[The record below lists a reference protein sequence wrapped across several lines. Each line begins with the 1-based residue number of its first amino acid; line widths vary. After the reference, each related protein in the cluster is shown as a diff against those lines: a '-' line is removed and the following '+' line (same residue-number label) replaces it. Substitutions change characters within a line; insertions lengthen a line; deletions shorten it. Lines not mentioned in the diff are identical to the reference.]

1 MKSFIEKLEKLIP
14 EEETLK
20 QEDIEKNNNSIN
32 NKNLCPIC
40 SDSTID
46 THIMPCGHEI
56 CRNCLYQYLFE
67 KKVCP
72 FCRVEIKGIKED
84 TNFKI

>member
-1 MKSFIEKLEKLIP
+1 M
-14 EEETLK
+14 
-20 QEDIEKNNNSIN
+20 EKNNNSIN
-32 NKNLCPIC
+32 NNNLCPIC

-84 TNFKI
+84 LNFKIWKIGTFTSIKKFIEENN